1 MMSAFGNL
9 VSNCTIDDQIQTGAV
24 TIVQLIME
32 NTDDRMMQ
40 YTQPD
45 FFNQCGKLI
54 SQEFTI
60 NAYVA

>member
-1 MMSAFGNL
+1 MMSAFADM

-32 NTDDRMMQ
+32 NTDDHMMQ

-45 FFNQCGKLI
+45 FFNQCSK
-54 SQEFTI
+54 
-60 NAYVA
+60 

>member
-1 MMSAFGNL
+1 VNCVYGIMMSAFADM

-32 NTDDRMMQ
+32 NTDDHMMQ

-45 FFNQCGKLI
+45 FFNQCSK
-54 SQEFTI
+54 
-60 NAYVA
+60 